1 MRSGGGVRRE
11 PVAPSRRRRASG
23 ERRDSSPSTK
33 TAIGLLHFR
42 SGATATDI
50 WFAVEEITGMI
61 PALPALR
68 VTRSSHPEHAAPFS
82 TRPVMAGGV
91 TVGGEHPIVIAGP
104 CTVESREQMLSIARA
119 CKTAGARM
127 LRGGAF
133 KPRTS
138 PYSFQGMGKEGLE
151 ILAEARAETGLPIV
165 TEVLDP
171 RLVELVGSVA
181 DVLQIGSR
189 SMQNFPLLTEVGRF
203 GKPVLLKR
211 GFGATVEEWVY
222 AAEYVAL
229 AGTLDILM
237 CERGIRTF
245 ANGAYDR
252 ATLDLAAVYA
262 VRELTPFPVVVD
274 PTHAAGDADLVPS
287 LAAASLGQGVHAL
300 LVEVVLPGAD
310 RDRIRCDGRQGVT
323 PDVLRTIVERA
334 ARETPV
340 T

>member
-1 MRSGGGVRRE
+1 M
-11 PVAPSRRRRASG
+11 
-23 ERRDSSPSTK
+23 
-33 TAIGLLHFR
+33 F
-42 SGATATDI
+42 
-50 WFAVEEITGMI
+50 
-61 PALPALR
+61 PALPNLK
-68 VTRSSHPEHAAPFS
+68 VSRSSHPEYAQPFR
-82 TRPVMAGGV
+82 TRPVSVGHV
-91 TVGGEHPIVIAGP
+91 TVGSDGPVVIAGP
-104 CTVESREQMLSIARA
+104 CTVESREQTLAIARA
-119 CKTAGARM
+119 VKAAGAKM
-127 LRGGAF
+127 LRGGAY

-229 AGTLDILM
+229 GGTLDILM

-245 ANGAYDR
+245 ANGSYDR
-252 ATLDLAAVYA
+252 ATLDLAAVRA
-262 VRELTPFPVVVD
+262 VRRLTPFPVVVD
-274 PTHAAGDADLVPS
+274 PTHAAGDADLVPD
-287 LAAASLGQGVHAL
+287 LAAASLAQGVHGL
-300 LVEVVLPGAD
+300 LIEVVMSAED
-310 RDRIRCDGRQGVT
+310 RALALCDGEQGIV
-323 PDVLRTIVERA
+323 PSVLRSIVERA
-334 ARETPV
+334 EAFAALSRVEPGV
-340 T
+340 LA

>member
-1 MRSGGGVRRE
+1 
-11 PVAPSRRRRASG
+11 
-23 ERRDSSPSTK
+23 
-33 TAIGLLHFR
+33 
-42 SGATATDI
+42 
-50 WFAVEEITGMI
+50 MI
-61 PALPALR
+61 PRFPELKVLR
-68 VTRSSHPEHAAPFS
+68 AAHPDHPKAPS
-82 TRPVMAGGV
+82 TRPVVAGGV
-91 TVGGEHPIVIAGP
+91 TIGGDVPVVIAGP
-104 CTVESREQMLSIARA
+104 CTVESREQTLGIARA
-119 CKTAGARM
+119 VRAAGATM
-127 LRGGAF
+127 LRGGAY

-138 PYSFQGMGKEGLE
+138 PYSFQGLGPEGLE

-171 RLVELVGSVA
+171 RLVEQVGSVA

-189 SMQNFPLLTEVGRF
+189 SMQNFPLLVEVGRF

-211 GFGATVEEWVY
+211 GFGATVEEWIY

-340 T
+340 TRG